1 MPIATPPLALPE
13 RLVRGLLGL
22 LGLLFRFGL
31 LRLLFLYLPFVDFL
45 LRPDEP
51 DLEPREELL
60 RDLREF
66 REDPLLERDELFFLD
81 GDDVLAPAPCLYA
94 QYLSLYFPAL

>member
-13 RLVRGLLGL
+13 RLLRGLLGL

-31 LRLLFLYLPFVDFL
+31 LRMLFLCLFLADFL

-60 RDLREF
+60 QDLREL
-66 REDPLLERDELFFLD
+66 REDALLERDELFFLD
-81 GDDVLAPAPCLYA
+81 GEDVLAHGPCLYG
-94 QYLSLYFPAL
+94 QYLSLHFPAL